1 MIYSITS
8 PAREHKRL
16 RDREFERPS
25 GRQIDDK
32 IKLARLLDRIS
43 PGFASRSTE
52 PRASDMQPST
62 TCGPDGP
69 IPRTKRPVES
79 ASSVIAVIAVM
90 AGVRAG
96 ICIIAVPTLILVV
109 RASTHAAGVTAS
121 EP

>member
-1 MIYSITS
+1 MGRKARCEHIEPAIPRTFQIGSPVLSVADSCTATEDVHAMIYSITS

-52 PRASDMQPST
+52 PRASDMQALR
-62 TCGPDGP
+62 GL
-69 IPRTKRPVES
+69 PRRSP
-79 ASSVIAVIAVM
+79 AVLPCW
-90 AGVRAG
+90 R
-96 ICIIAVPTLILVV
+96 
-109 RASTHAAGVTAS
+109 RR
-121 EP
+121 